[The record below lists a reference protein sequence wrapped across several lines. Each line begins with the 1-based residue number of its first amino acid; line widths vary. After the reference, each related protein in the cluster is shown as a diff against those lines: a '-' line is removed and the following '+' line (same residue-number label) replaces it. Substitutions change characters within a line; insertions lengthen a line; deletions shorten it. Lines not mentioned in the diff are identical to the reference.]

1 MWSLGCILCELATG
15 KALFPGENEH
25 NQLLLFMELLGEPP
39 QSMTQNLLKNTKLNG
54 RIQVWAFQRMK
65 EILKL
70 TILLQC

>member
-54 RIQVWAFQRMK
+54 RIQV
-65 EILKL
+65 
-70 TILLQC
+70 